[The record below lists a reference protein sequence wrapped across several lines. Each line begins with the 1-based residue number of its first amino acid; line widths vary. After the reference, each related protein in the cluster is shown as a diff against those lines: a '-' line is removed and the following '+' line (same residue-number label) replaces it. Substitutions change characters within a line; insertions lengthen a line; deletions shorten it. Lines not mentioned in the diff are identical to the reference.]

1 MSPAPL
7 ILVLQLIRLF
17 NKHRHQY
24 TDGFRYQQK
33 SGGNYT
39 DEYRMEHMHP
49 RIPKEHMFTTTERLQ
64 APQLHSDWPLEY
76 EN

>member
-7 ILVLQLIRLF
+7 ILVLQPIRLF

-24 TDGFRYQQK
+24 TDGFHYHQK

-39 DEYRMEHMHP
+39 DDYGMEHMHL
-49 RIPKEHMFTTTERLQ
+49 RIPTKHMFTTTESAFRRLSGTVTG
-64 APQLHSDWPLEY
+64 L
-76 EN
+76 